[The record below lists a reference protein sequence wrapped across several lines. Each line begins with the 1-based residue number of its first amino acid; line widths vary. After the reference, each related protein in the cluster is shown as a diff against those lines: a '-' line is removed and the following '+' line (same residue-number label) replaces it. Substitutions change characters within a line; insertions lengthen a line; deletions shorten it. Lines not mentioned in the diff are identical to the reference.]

1 MASSSSSL
9 NININ
14 VVSGNATQGVKIL
27 TTNFNNFNNVIKD
40 SSKTINDYSNNV
52 KNSSKVIND
61 NSNTVKNNTKNI
73 HDNST
78 NIDRSTK
85 VINNYRTVVQ
95 GASSSTSAF
104 SQTLSSTT
112 VALTAMTAG
121 FGKLFQDVSSVATEF
136 DKNMRNVNS
145 IMRESESQFQ
155 YFSDQVREI
164 SKMKEVSDTATGVS
178 KALYQVASSGF
189 SGAEGLQLTAIA
201 SKAASAGM
209 TQTEVSVRALTTLMN
224 AYNQKTLPDA
234 AKFSDELFTVVD
246 RGVITFEQLANNLGS
261 VLAQASS
268 VGVKFPEL
276 GAGFIVMTKAGISAA
291 ESETALTNL
300 LRSISGASP
309 QAQAAAKKMGIE
321 LSDTALKTKGLGG
334 VLEDLVRV
342 TRGSASEMDKLIPE
356 ARAAKAALTLGKLG
370 AKEFKEELER
380 LAHATD
386 NGGATQRALSEQ
398 MKSFSFSMNQVKA
411 IIEDLKIEY
420 GLLVMKGLTPLLDT
434 GKEVLEF
441 FRYLPDPVKKSM
453 LAIGG
458 FTLAL
463 GSLMLALKALVF
475 TFGGLAGIF
484 ASGGAL
490 LAGLAKLK
498 ALYITLALFMSP
510 GQILIVGLAAVAAAF
525 YGIQKAIQAA
535 GSAMDWFAQKSKDN
549 KILELTNKK
558 KTKSLSGASEYQA
571 RKGQNLSVSDL
582 EGYKSDV
589 QGLISSSSDA
599 GAMARNRNL
608 ALEIQKRIDGQ
619 KALQKAE
626 KDKNDAKAKAND
638 AAVAAD
644 KKAEEAAAAKK
655 EAEKQADKAREEA
668 NKKAEAEYKKLF
680 DLEEEKLL
688 RIEESLKSGK
698 ITEKQ
703 ALQQSIQ
710 VYNNKKALY
719 DKESKD
725 ARLFEDAR
733 REAGLNVIQTN
744 IKIIEEKKK
753 LVGDTKELDKAEKE
767 SYLALLR
774 VKAEGAKDNYKLQLQ
789 LIEAERKN
797 AIDLL
802 DKEKNTVKGYNT
814 DVARINL
821 DANQKQEALNAERIA
836 NDKKLNDALI
846 SNAKQAADAL
856 ANSQKKVIEADK
868 EAKAEKEKLYDSLLK
883 QLNDIGNSLLNSSDA
898 FVGSLGAIV
907 ATGSSVFQ
915 TLTNSAKDLTKAM
928 SGDMTGILGLVN
940 TGITEL
946 VRSGNAIAMA
956 FKNLGDAQKGGDTA
970 MEDFV
975 KYDENLASS
984 VPFIGEGLA
993 VINRRLYEMAGA
1005 VNSPEM
1011 TKNIDKFSSIIAN
1024 ATKEVTEVQKE
1035 YNKGAFDSI
1044 KKTLEGEKEANKK
1057 ALELAEEEKKAK
1069 EKLIEESIKS
1079 REDLMK
1085 RAYDAEK
1092 QLAQDSFNFQKK
1104 LLDDYVKIQETKVSG
1119 IKTKIQE
1126 LQDLIYGKK
1135 QSATQNK
1142 ALSEQFSKA
1151 TGQAGLSA
1159 DLIASPALFDER
1171 MNQESLNI
1179 SNLELSGASQDSL
1192 NKRKMEQAA
1201 KVFVYN
1207 STKAKELANDINRQ
1221 KDAQDLQK
1229 KAQDAQKQY
1238 YELAKIQTDD
1248 QIQSQINIEA
1258 NALSTEQKVLDEKIR
1273 TANEYENYFNNTVM
1287 VEIDNR
1293 YKLSAD
1299 AWLSYMKTANISWS
1313 KDLESKMGVTLSQFK
1328 NVVSLQSSGIKTGSP
1343 VSGLKEGESYDAWI
1357 NRIKLEDAKAEQ
1369 ARQNKMSGKTGA
1381 NFGNA
1386 FANVPRFA
1394 SGGVTEG
1401 GLNYLHPKEMI
1412 LNQSQQANLFQMLNS
1427 PRPNMAGNAT
1437 IMVSVSGN
1445 NINSQMD
1452 VNNIAS
1458 QISNSIAKEYRKI
1471 SSGY

>member
-1 MASSSSSL
+1 MASSSSSSNL

-14 VVSGNATQGVKIL
+14 IINQASRQLQIIQ
-27 TTNFNNFNNVIKD
+27 TNFNQFNN
-40 SSKTINDYSNNV
+40 TIN
-52 KNSSKVIND
+52 NSSTI
-61 NSNTVKNNTKNI
+61 
-73 HDNST
+73 
-78 NIDRSTK
+78 
-85 VINNYRTVVQ
+85 INNYNSNLKETSSNLSGLTIALA
-95 GASSSTSAF
+95 GAVASLGKIGQEV
-104 SQTLSSTT
+104 SQI
-112 VALTAMTAG
+112 
-121 FGKLFQDVSSVATEF
+121 ATEF

-145 IMRESESQFQ
+145 IMRVSEAQFQ
-155 YFSDQVREI
+155 HFSDQVREI

-209 TQTEVSVRALTTLMN
+209 TQTETSVRALTTLMN

-234 AKFSDELFTVVD
+234 AKFSDQLFTVVD

-268 VGVKFPEL
+268 VGISFKEV
-276 GAGFIVMTKAGISAA
+276 GAGFISLTKAGISAS
-291 ESETALTNL
+291 ESETAIANL
-300 LRSISGASP
+300 LRSIAGPSKEAKK
-309 QAQAAAKKMGIE
+309 AAKELGIE
-321 LSDTALKTKGLGG
+321 LSDTALKTKGLSG

-342 TRGSASEMDKLIPE
+342 TRGSTTEMDRLIPE

-380 LAHATD
+380 MNHASD
-386 NGGATQRALSEQ
+386 GAGATQRALNEQ

-510 GQILIVGLAAVAAAF
+510 GQILIVGLVAVAAAF

-608 ALEIQKRIDGQ
+608 ALEIQKRIDGL
-619 KALQKAE
+619 KAVQKAE
-626 KDKNDAKAKAND
+626 KDKATATAKAND
-638 AAVAAD
+638 AAVESD
-644 KKAEEAAAAKK
+644 RKAKEAAEAKK

-668 NKKAEAEYKKLF
+668 NKKAEAEYKKAF
-680 DLEEEKLL
+680 DLEEKKLL
-688 RIEESLKSGK
+688 LIEKNFKAGL

-703 ALQQSIQ
+703 SIQQSIQ
-710 VYNNKKALY
+710 VYNSKKALY

-725 ARLFEDAR
+725 ARLFDDGR
-733 REAGLNVIQTN
+733 REASINSLQTD

-767 SYLALLR
+767 SYMALLR

-802 DKEKNTVKGYNT
+802 DKEKNTVKGYNLE
-814 DVARINL
+814 VSRINL
-821 DANQKQEALNAERIA
+821 EASQKQKALNTERIA

-868 EAKAEKEKLYDSLLK
+868 NAKAEKEKLYDSLLK

-946 VRSGNAIAMA
+946 VRSGNALAMA
-956 FKNLGDAQKGGDTA
+956 FKNLGDIKKFDNNAIDD
-970 MEDFV
+970 MENFA
-975 KYDENLASS
+975 KYNENLARS

-993 VINRRLYEMAGA
+993 IMNRRLNEMVGII
-1005 VNSPEM
+1005 NSPETEKVIDKM
-1011 TKNIDKFSSIIAN
+1011 SKVIADATKNVSEV
-1024 ATKEVTEVQKE
+1024 KEKYAKSVEDAV
-1035 YNKGAFDSI
+1035 
-1044 KKTLEGEKEANKK
+1044 KK
-1057 ALELAEEEKKAK
+1057 ASKDAIESLKDENKRTFELAEDEKKAK
-1069 EKLIEESIKS
+1069 EKLIEDSVKS

-1135 QSATQNK
+1135 QSANQNK
-1142 ALSEQFSKA
+1142 ALSEQFGRA
-1151 TGQAGLSA
+1151 TSEAGLST

-1171 MNQESLNI
+1171 MSQESLNI
-1179 SNLELSGASQDSL
+1179 SNMELSGASQDSL

-1221 KDAQDLQK
+1221 KDAQDMQK

-1238 YELAKIQTDD
+1238 YELAKIQTDA

-1287 VEIDNR
+1287 VEIDKR
-1293 YKLSAD
+1293 YQLSAE

-1313 KDLESKMGVTLSQFK
+1313 KDLESKMALTLSQFK
-1328 NVVSLQSSGIKTGSP
+1328 NVVSVQSSGISSGNP
-1343 VSGLKEGESYDAWI
+1343 VSGLKEGESYDAYI

-1369 ARQNKMSGKTGA
+1369 ARQNKMAGKTGA
-1381 NFGNA
+1381 NFGSA

-1427 PRPNMAGNAT
+1427 PRPNIAGNAT
-1437 IMVSVSGN
+1437 IMVNVTGN

-1452 VNNIAS
+1452 VNNIAN